1 MSYLAARNNTLNNLY
16 NTALGSTRN
25 SSDIFNT
32 TLKGQNLTDLRAAML
47 TAKAARDLA
56 DIQVG
61 AKVQT
66 ANKQDQIKLLIAK
79 AEADNIRGQVQGQR
93 MAGAISGFG
102 DLALKI
108 REMKDKKDEKE
119 RQLKHEL
126 RKRNRPPLPPVNP
139 VLETMPPRLDRS
151 AEQAELEQQLKD
163 LEIQDANIGVA
174 PQINGQPSAG
184 TAAITVPGSNDP
196 GVELQSYNPNT
207 YKTGTLLNIGST
219 GRTTGPHLHFELY
232 DPQGKP
238 VDPASWLAKG
248 LVFTDDGKIFGT
260 SDRMNSPFG
269 NRVIHPVTG
278 ERNVMHYGS
287 DYGGEPNQPIYV
299 VGDMTK
305 AYTTDGGGHTAEFS
319 NLSRGRFPQL
329 QGYTGRAL
337 HLNTLPMVPGTI

>member
-1 MSYLAARNNTLNNLY
+1 MANT
-16 NTALGSTRN
+16 S
-25 SSDIFNT
+25 
-32 TLKGQNLTDLRAAML
+32 
-47 TAKAARDLA
+47 LA
-56 DIQVG
+56 DFIKRIQNSRD
-61 AKVQT
+61 T
-66 ANKQDQIKLLIAK
+66 AFSTA
-79 AEADNIRGQVQGQR
+79 
-93 MAGAISGFG
+93 AGAIANAKPDFS
-102 DLALKI
+102 DPMMTSAALSS
-108 REMKDKKDEKE
+108 RDT
-119 RQLKHEL
+119 Q
-126 RKRNRPPLPPVNP
+126 
-139 VLETMPPRLDRS
+139 
-151 AEQAELEQQLKD
+151 QQLINTNNAMNATQERFAGILAGLGAQSRKTFAD
-163 LEIQDANIGVA
+163 TFTKPPKRPRDTKYYDQHVPKRLEEMEGFQRVPTTARELKQKLIERGK
-174 PQINGQPSAG
+174 PTSTETTPSAG

-238 VDPASWLAKG
+238 VNPASWLAKG

-305 AYTTDGGGHTAEFS
+305 AYTTGGGGHTAEFS

>member
-1 MSYLAARNNTLNNLY
+1 MANT
-16 NTALGSTRN
+16 S
-25 SSDIFNT
+25 
-32 TLKGQNLTDLRAAML
+32 
-47 TAKAARDLA
+47 LA
-56 DIQVG
+56 DFIKRIQNSRD
-61 AKVQT
+61 T
-66 ANKQDQIKLLIAK
+66 AFSTAAGNIAN
-79 AEADNIRGQVQGQR
+79 AQLDFSDPMMTSA
-93 MAGAISGFG
+93 
-102 DLALKI
+102 ALSS
-108 REMKDKKDEKE
+108 RDT
-119 RQLKHEL
+119 Q
-126 RKRNRPPLPPVNP
+126 
-139 VLETMPPRLDRS
+139 
-151 AEQAELEQQLKD
+151 QQLINTNNAMNATQKRFAGILAGLGAQSRKTFAD
-163 LEIQDANIGVA
+163 TFTKPPKRPRDTKYYDQHVPKRLEEMEGFQRVPTTARELKQKLIERGK
-174 PQINGQPSAG
+174 PTSTETTPSAG

>member
-93 MAGAISGFG
+93 MAGAISGLG

-108 REMKDKKDEKE
+108 REMKDEKK
-119 RQLKHEL
+119 
-126 RKRNRPPLPPVNP
+126 RKRNMPPLPPVNP

-151 AEQAELEQQLKD
+151 AEQAELEKQLKD
-163 LEIQDANIGVA
+163 LEIQRANIGVV

-232 DPQGKP
+232 DPQGNP

-319 NLSRGRFPQL
+319 NLGRGRFPQL

>member
-1 MSYLAARNNTLNNLY
+1 MANT
-16 NTALGSTRN
+16 S
-25 SSDIFNT
+25 
-32 TLKGQNLTDLRAAML
+32 
-47 TAKAARDLA
+47 LA
-56 DIQVG
+56 DFIKRIQNSRD
-61 AKVQT
+61 T
-66 ANKQDQIKLLIAK
+66 AFSTAAGNIAN
-79 AEADNIRGQVQGQR
+79 AQLDFSDPMMTSA
-93 MAGAISGFG
+93 
-102 DLALKI
+102 ALSS
-108 REMKDKKDEKE
+108 RDT
-119 RQLKHEL
+119 Q
-126 RKRNRPPLPPVNP
+126 
-139 VLETMPPRLDRS
+139 
-151 AEQAELEQQLKD
+151 QQLINTNNAMNATQKRFAGILAGLGAQSRKTFAD
-163 LEIQDANIGVA
+163 TFTKPPKRPRDTKYYDQHVPKRLEEMEGFQRVPTTARELKQKLIERGK
-174 PQINGQPSAG
+174 PTSTETTPSAG

-260 SDRMNSPFG
+260 SDRLNSPFG
-269 NRVIHPVTG
+269 NRAIHPVTG
-278 ERNVMHYGS
+278 KRNVMHYGS
-287 DYGGEPNQPIYV
+287 DYGGEPDQPIYV

>member
-1 MSYLAARNNTLNNLY
+1 MANT
-16 NTALGSTRN
+16 S
-25 SSDIFNT
+25 
-32 TLKGQNLTDLRAAML
+32 
-47 TAKAARDLA
+47 LA
-56 DIQVG
+56 DFIKRIQNSRD
-61 AKVQT
+61 T
-66 ANKQDQIKLLIAK
+66 AFSTA
-79 AEADNIRGQVQGQR
+79 
-93 MAGAISGFG
+93 AGAIANAKPDFS
-102 DLALKI
+102 DPMMTSAALSS
-108 REMKDKKDEKE
+108 RDT
-119 RQLKHEL
+119 Q
-126 RKRNRPPLPPVNP
+126 
-139 VLETMPPRLDRS
+139 
-151 AEQAELEQQLKD
+151 QQLINTNNAMNATQKRFAGILAGLGAQSRKTFAD
-163 LEIQDANIGVA
+163 TFTKPPKRPRDTKYYDQHVPKRLEEMEGFQRVPTTARELKQKLIERGK
-174 PQINGQPSAG
+174 PTSTETTPSAG